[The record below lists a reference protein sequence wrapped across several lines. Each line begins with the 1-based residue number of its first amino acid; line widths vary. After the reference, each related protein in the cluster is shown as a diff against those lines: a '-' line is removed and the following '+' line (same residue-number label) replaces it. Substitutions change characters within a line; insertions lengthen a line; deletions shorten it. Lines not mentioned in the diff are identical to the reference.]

1 MRWRDWRK
9 YVGENGENYIDANTS
24 EHSSGPRRRTGGI
37 TKTGNSN
44 VRRLLVEASWY
55 YARATA
61 ARKPAPSPDVPLRI
75 ENHAAKAVKR
85 LVARR
90 REMSARG
97 KRPSVANCATA
108 RELACRCWAIGRMAE
123 GADA

>member
-1 MRWRDWRK
+1 MVLMFPQNSTSPSKGVEKLRSTPMRHANVNR
-9 YVGENGENYIDANTS
+9 GDAP
-24 EHSSGPRRRTGGI
+24 GPDI
-37 TKTGNSN
+37 
-44 VRRLLVEASWY
+44 
-55 YARATA
+55 
-61 ARKPAPSPDVPLRI
+61 PLCV

-85 LVARR
+85 FVVRR

-108 RELACRCWAIGRMAE
+108 RELACWVWAIGRMAE

>member
-1 MRWRDWRK
+1 MK
-9 YVGENGENYIDANTS
+9 IVSNT
-24 EHSSGPRRRTGGI
+24 
-37 TKTGNSN
+37 
-44 VRRLLVEASWY
+44 
-55 YARATA
+55 
-61 ARKPAPSPDVPLRI
+61 
-75 ENHAAKAVKR
+75 KR

-108 RELACRCWAIGRMAE
+108 RELACWCWAIGRMAE